1 MQFDNFQPKH
11 YNVDFLNKNLYYLS
25 SSSVRDDINQSRV
38 DRTTL
43 LRVTEAKSWKRK
55 IDISFSEENRFPWT
69 VLAWFRAQFQ
79 LMVFSLGRRDAYYI
93 ISLYWEN
100 DVVII
105 YPASTISKFERWL
118 LCLCSHFVPEY
129 ENDSLF
135 IAINQSWIGK
145 KFIQL
150 SFSKSL
156 IFTKLPLRVI
166 VGLLQKTCYVPRE
179 VRFQPR
185 SMLWLFNSQSV
196 IPRTIERP
204 ESFMAPKNLNATK
217 NGNFH
222 KETLYN

>member
-1 MQFDNFQPKH
+1 MFYSIFQKCTSEKFTV
-11 YNVDFLNKNLYYLS
+11 YWVFFS
-25 SSSVRDDINQSRV
+25 SSDKKKKKTAIERV
-38 DRTTL
+38 EHHLFRQGWITL
-43 LRVTEAKSWKRK
+43 QNELEVEGWKLYHHY
-55 IDISFSEENRFPWT
+55 I
-69 VLAWFRAQFQ
+69 VL
-79 LMVFSLGRRDAYYI
+79 YYI